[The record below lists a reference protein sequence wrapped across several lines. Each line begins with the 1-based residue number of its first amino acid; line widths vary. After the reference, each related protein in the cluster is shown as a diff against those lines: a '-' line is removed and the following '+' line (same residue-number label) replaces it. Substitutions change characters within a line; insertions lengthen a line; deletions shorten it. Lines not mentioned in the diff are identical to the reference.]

1 MEYRIDK
8 ANLSNVK
15 FDNGILTAKVN
26 LTKAGVYPYLYSDGR
41 IIQEAKLPEEI
52 FSQTTIDS
60 ANGAV
65 ITNNHPDIN
74 QDSGLVTPNN
84 FAKLAKGNVYNVKQ
98 DGLFL
103 TGLEKVF
110 DSDLQKRILSG
121 EQVQVSIGFEQRTD
135 WTPGEFEGKKYDCI
149 QRDIRIN
156 HIAHVEQGRA
166 GEECRTI
173 LDSNKDYAIMQ
184 EANMEN
190 KPTKLTLRVDNKDY
204 SIDSEVMKY
213 IESLKKATKT
223 DAEPATMEPPV
234 ESAVAEVPASP
245 DIPSV
250 DMNAI
255 GEKMKMADKIIT
267 DIQNKYGI
275 GLSEIMSLLE
285 AKDEMIE
292 LYKSKM
298 NGSPEA
304 EAAVADAIGIIRTA
318 EAILPDHKFDSY
330 NLKDVKK
337 TVIKAKL
344 PNYKA
349 GKFDSMTD
357 AELEIGFKA
366 AVEVAKHIAVFGN
379 SEVTA
384 KQDESKMDSLK
395 ANLQNAKE
403 KFYSRGIK

>member
-1 MEYRIDK
+1 MNYRIDK
-8 ANLSNVK
+8 ADLSNARM
-15 FDNGILTAKVN
+15 DNGVLIAKVN
-26 LTKAGVYPYLYSDGR
+26 LTKAGVYPYLHSDGR
-41 IIQEAKLPEEI
+41 LVYEAKLPEEI
-52 FSQTTIDS
+52 FSTATIDS
-60 ANGAV
+60 ANGAAIV
-65 ITNNHPDIN
+65 DNHPDIN
-74 QDSGLVTPNN
+74 QDSGLVTSKNY
-84 FAKLAKGNVYNVKQ
+84 KDLIKGNVFNVKQ
-98 DGLFL
+98 DDIYLS
-103 TGLEKVF
+103 GLEKVF
-110 DSDLQKRILSG
+110 DSELQKKILSG

-135 WTPGEFEGKKYDCI
+135 WTPGEFNGQKYDCA

-156 HIAHVEQGRA
+156 HIAHVEKGRA
-166 GEECRTI
+166 GEDCRTI

-184 EANMEN
+184 EANNMN
-190 KPTKLTLRVDNKDY
+190 DKKLTLRVDNKDY
-204 SIDSEVMKY
+204 SIPAEVMNY
-213 IESLKKATKT
+213 IESLKKTTKK

-234 ESAVAEVPASP
+234 EAVAAEAPASP
-245 DIPSV
+245 DVPSV

-330 NLKDVKK
+330 NLKDIKK